1 MKCPKCGEE
10 IEEGD
15 KFCGECG
22 EPVYTRQSELTAEPV
37 AKGKSASNLRVVA
50 GVVIIAFVILFIFS
64 ISGRGPTGGVIT
76 PGPTGGVITPGPTG
90 GVITPYCRQ
99 VAYQEEQCE
108 QVPYLDLVCRN
119 ENLDYIKE
127 TTKCEVGGFAN
138 WIYLECKVTNLDSEG
153 GYFNVR
159 TTFWIAGEEYPKD
172 HGEYIQSK
180 SSKTFKYDRGIG
192 WGDASRCDC
201 SVISPIPTRR
211 VCENVLKE
219 RRECKTVTK
228 YREVCS

>member
-10 IEEGD
+10 IEKGD
-15 KFCGECG
+15 KFCGECR
-22 EPVYTRQSELTAEPV
+22 EPVFTRQPELLAEPV
-37 AKGKSASNLRVVA
+37 AKGKSASKLGVIA

-64 ISGRGPTGGVIT
+64 INGHGPTGGVIT
-76 PGPTGGVITPGPTG
+76 PGPAG

-108 QVPYLDLVCRN
+108 QVPYLDSVCRN

-127 TTKCEVGGFAN
+127 TTKCEVGGLAN

-159 TTFWIAGEEYPKD
+159 TTLWIAGKEYPKD
-172 HGEYIQSK
+172 HREYIQPK

-192 WGDASRCDC
+192 WGEDSRCDC
-201 SVISPIPTRR
+201 SVISPIPTKT
-211 VCENVLKE
+211 VCENILKE

-228 YREVCS
+228 YREVCN